1 MYSIRQVHLLPTT
14 SNCHTLCRK
23 QLVTRSDSPTL
34 LLSEQM
40 ASSPQL
46 PPDSSSSDRVS
57 CPPQLSDEFFAKFVI
72 ELPLLDESRLSP
84 ALLACAAKL
93 RAQFVDDSSSAQTV
107 LHAMRDTWIAWH
119 HLPISSSGIQLYT
132 IVLLC
137 ALGPGLLKLVA

>member
-1 MYSIRQVHLLPTT
+1 
-14 SNCHTLCRK
+14 
-23 QLVTRSDSPTL
+23 
-34 LLSEQM
+34 M

-57 CPPQLSDEFFAKFVI
+57 CPPQLSDESFAKFVI

-84 ALLACAAKL
+84 ALLARAAKL
-93 RAQFVDDSSSAQTV
+93 RAQFVDASSSVQTV